1 MKITGFKFS
10 RKIFLLLIL
19 TIFLVC
25 IFLRFG
31 KELIFFEN
39 SLQKNSPVKISK
51 GQELSGKF
59 ESTRANL
66 TQVEILLGG
75 GKKLNNPTSVKVK
88 LADENCS
95 KIIREGSVELSY
107 LKRKDIYEFRF
118 SKIADSKDK
127 KYCLILGYAPQ
138 ESDAKNLQVYTSNGK
153 PAMRAVYAN
162 NNTWQNI
169 DELSQR
175 VSQYK
180 PFFLKHYFLWAIFLS
195 FILFSIFLVV
205 VLILI

>member
-1 MKITGFKFS
+1 MKITRFKFS

-19 TIFLVC
+19 AIFLLF

-31 KELIFFEN
+31 KELVFFEN
-39 SLQKNSPVKISK
+39 SLQKNSSIKISK

-75 GKKLNNPTSVKVK
+75 GKKLNPKAVKAK

-95 KIIREGSVELSY
+95 KIIREGSVNPSY

-127 KYCLILGYAPQ
+127 KYCLILGYEPQ
-138 ESDAKNLQVYTSNGK
+138 KLDAKNLQAYTSGDQ
-153 PAMRAVYAN
+153 PTMRAVYTN

-169 DELSQR
+169 NELNQR

-180 PFFLKHYFLWAIFLS
+180 PFFLKHYFLWTIFLS
-195 FILFSIFLVV
+195 FIFFSIFLII

>member
-1 MKITGFKFS
+1 MKITRFKFS
-10 RKIFLLLIL
+10 KKIFLLLIL
-19 TIFLVC
+19 AIFLLF
-25 IFLRFG
+25 IFLRFE

-39 SLQKNSPVKISK
+39 SLQKNSSIKISK
-51 GQELSGKF
+51 DQKLSGKF

-75 GKKLNNPTSVKVK
+75 GKKLTNPTAVKIK

-95 KIIREGSVELSY
+95 KIIREGSVEPSY

-127 KYCLILGYAPQ
+127 KYCLILGYEPQ
-138 ESDAKNLQVYTSNGK
+138 KLDAKNLQVYTSGDQ
-153 PAMRAVYAN
+153 PAMRAVYVN
-162 NNTWQNI
+162 DNTWQNI
-169 DELSQR
+169 NELSQR
-175 VSQYK
+175 MSQYK
-180 PFFLKHYFLWAIFLS
+180 PLFLKHYFLWAIFLS
-195 FILFSIFLVV
+195 FIFFSIFLIV